1 MPGDQLTQATSPAM
15 NRRRFIA
22 GVGAA
27 VAGGAMIG
35 FTNGCGGEAGGVI
48 SPSGAGAVRGTVV
61 DMTEQPQGIGRI
73 YLLHS
78 NGYNAGIFA
87 DVDATGHYD
96 FGSVAAGDYLV
107 RFWGANLATVPEPL
121 PNPVRITVAVGQT
134 TTVQFQ
140 IAVGPDPNPDHEIY
154 AGDYFFQEQPAGVSN
169 ATAVVKLGTVVC
181 WYNVGTVAHTVT
193 GGPWGDSGPIAP
205 DGNFMWT
212 SSKTGTFPYKCS
224 YHGTQMLATL
234 QIVP

>member
-1 MPGDQLTQATSPAM
+1 M

-35 FTNGCGGEAGGVI
+35 FTSGCAGAASVTP
-48 SPSGAGAVRGTVV
+48 PSGTGTVRGTVV
-61 DMTEQPQGIGRI
+61 DMSGRAQGLGRI
-73 YLLHS
+73 YLLSS
-78 NGYNAGIFA
+78 NGYNAGVFA
-87 DVDATGHYD
+87 DVDATGSYD
-96 FGSVAAGDYLV
+96 FGAVATGDYLL
-107 RFWGANLATVPEPL
+107 RFWGANLGTVPEPL
-121 PNPVRITVAVGQT
+121 ANPVRITVAATQT

-140 IAVGPDPNPDHEIY
+140 VAVGADPDPDHEIY

-169 ATAVVKLGTVVC
+169 ATAIVKLGTVVC
-181 WYNVGTVAHTVT
+181 WYNVGRVAHTVT

-212 SSKTGTFPYKCS
+212 SSQTGTFPYKCT